1 MQIIICDM
9 IWPFFLC
16 FCVTPSPDKAE
27 FMCIVPIPGSV
38 HWHTQYKMIPNIT
51 VHYKYNEY
59 DPEFTLFIQV
69 HSGKRIQGRSP
80 SFKCATGEQL
90 LSGVSRPMNDHSDTI

>member
-1 MQIIICDM
+1 MTSSK
-9 IWPFFLC
+9 FSFVRRTS
-16 FCVTPSPDKAE
+16 VTPSPDKDE

-51 VHYKYNEY
+51 MHHKYNEY
-59 DPEFTLFIQV
+59 DLEFTLFTQV

-80 SFKCATGEQL
+80 SFKCATGEQM

>member
-1 MQIIICDM
+1 
-9 IWPFFLC
+9 
-16 FCVTPSPDKAE
+16 
-27 FMCIVPIPGSV
+27 MCIVPIPGFV

-51 VHYKYNEY
+51 VHHKYNEY

-80 SFKCATGEQL
+80 SSKCATGEQL
-90 LSGVSRPMNDHSDTI
+90 LSGVSRPMNDHSNTYNLQHETLQPRMVNTLNVWQVG

>member
-1 MQIIICDM
+1 MYSTNPWI
-9 IWPFFLC
+9 
-16 FCVTPSPDKAE
+16 
-27 FMCIVPIPGSV
+27 GSLA
-38 HWHTQYKMIPNIT
+38 HTVQNDTNIT
-51 VHYKYNEY
+51 VHHKYNDY

-90 LSGVSRPMNDHSDTI
+90 LSGVSRPMNNHSDTI